1 MEKALSGAESL
12 TPLPL
17 FAREPLAN
25 DQRRGRGAEQ
35 EQHRRCR
42 DGGGRAAARSA
53 RSAVMPAAAAML
65 VAAAGAP
72 ADRKRVGLGKSVSVR
87 VDLVGRR
94 IIKKKIPI
102 ITEPDTS

>member
-53 RSAVMPAAAAML
+53 RSAVMPAAAAMM

-72 ADRKRVGLGKSVSVR
+72 ALARRSVAVRGTARARRRRGDRKSVV
-87 VDLVGRR
+87 
-94 IIKKKIPI
+94 
-102 ITEPDTS
+102 